1 MDSQA
6 LRKNLIYSKTF
17 FNNAQRQLQDNRN
30 KELIKKTVFNG
41 VKMIVTGQG
50 ENLKNYDDTETQFQ
64 LISHVKSLI
73 GYLTPNEFMQLFPIK
88 KEYDGHKWQSK
99 DYFYTKEYID
109 GLDLNTPI
117 DEQEDPLMFI
127 WEYVND
133 DIEKLNIISMVTL
146 SKLRQYMGEPSI
158 GEEWANMN
166 GIETHTMHKDH
177 KGNNFLINKQGKVLK
192 AAKPRPK
199 YLRVVK

>member
-1 MDSQA
+1 MNNQA
-6 LRKNLIYSKTF
+6 LRKNLIYSKIF
-17 FNNAQRQLQDNRN
+17 FNNAQKQLQDNRN

-41 VKMIVTGQG
+41 VKMIITGQG
-50 ENLKNYDDTETQFQ
+50 ENLKNYDDTELQFQ
-64 LISHVKSLI
+64 LISHIKSLI
-73 GYLTPNEFMQLFPIK
+73 GYLTPGEFMQLFPIK
-88 KEYDGHKWQSK
+88 KDFDGHKWETK
-99 DYFYTKEYID
+99 DYFYTRDYIEK
-109 GLDLNTPI
+109 LDPNIPI

-166 GIETHTMHKDH
+166 GIETHTMHQDN
-177 KGNNFLINKQGKVLK
+177 KGNKFIIKDGKTLK
-192 AAKPRPK
+192 MNKPRPRHLK
-199 YLRVVK
+199 LIK

>member
-1 MDSQA
+1 MASQS

-73 GYLTPNEFMQLFPIK
+73 GYLTPREFMQLFPIRK
-88 KEYDGHKWQSK
+88 DFNGHKWQSK
-99 DYFYTKEYID
+99 DYFYTRDYIEK
-109 GLDLNTPI
+109 LDPNIPI

-127 WEYVND
+127 WEYANWDITEFNVN
-133 DIEKLNIISMVTL
+133 LMGYL
-146 SKLRQYMGEPSI
+146 SDLRQLEGYPSLAT
-158 GEEWANMN
+158 E
-166 GIETHTMHKDH
+166 
-177 KGNNFLINKQGKVLK
+177 
-192 AAKPRPK
+192 
-199 YLRVVK
+199 